1 MVTGISKET
10 SIIITTPVFMVAIF
24 ILSDSV
30 FRNCK
35 ETHRKCI
42 VGENVGV
49 PIDQSNGVINSAVG
63 AVFPPL
69 S

>member
-1 MVTGISKET
+1 MY
-10 SIIITTPVFMVAIF
+10 
-24 ILSDSV
+24 
-30 FRNCK
+30 RW
-35 ETHRKCI
+35 
-42 VGENVGV
+42 ENVGV